1 MKRVLLII
9 NPKSGKS
16 KSKSKFFEIIETLS
30 KNGCVVT
37 TRITAKSGDAT
48 DFACEACLCGA
59 YDLIVCCGGDGTL
72 SETISGIIK
81 SGQGLPFGYIPC
93 GSTNDYAKSLCI
105 PSDFKEAAYR
115 AATGSEN
122 EVDIGEFC
130 GRHFNYIASF
140 GLFTAVSYNA
150 SRSLKSLLGHLAY
163 VLEGSKEL
171 TKIKSYHVRV
181 ETDSGAVYEDDY
193 LIGAIANSTS
203 IGGVVKLKETLVSFN
218 DGVFEVCLVKKPKN
232 PADLIKI
239 AKGIMASDF
248 TSDCFEFFRA
258 SSLDVK
264 APSNMS
270 WSLDGEKATPG
281 GDVKVNILHS
291 AVKLIL

>member
-1 MKRVLLII
+1 MKKVLLII

-16 KSKSKFFEIIETLS
+16 ESKSKFFDVIETMS
-30 KNGCVVT
+30 ENDCIVT
-37 TRITAKSGDAT
+37 TRITRKSGDALN
-48 DFACEACLCGA
+48 FACEACR
-59 YDLIVCCGGDGTL
+59 DKSHDRIVALGGDGTL

-81 SGQGLPFGYIPC
+81 SGQPLPLGYIPC

-105 PSDFKEAAYR
+105 PSDYKDAAYL

-122 EVDIGEFC
+122 AVDIGEFD

-171 TKIKSYHVRV
+171 TKIKSYHVKIESEGRI
-181 ETDSGAVYEDDY
+181 YEDDY
-193 LIGAIANSTS
+193 LFGAIANSTS
-203 IGGVVKLKETLVSFN
+203 IGGIVKLKETLVSFN

-232 PADLIKI
+232 PADVIKI
-239 AKGIMASDF
+239 VKGISASDF
-248 TSDCFEFFRA
+248 TSECFEFFRA
-258 SSLDVK
+258 SSLKVI
-264 APSNMS
+264 APESMA
-270 WSLDGEKATPG
+270 WSLDGEKAIS
-281 GDVKVNILHS
+281 DAVVDINILHS
-291 AVKLIL
+291 AIKLIL